1 MNPAD
6 PTSSSLLRRA
16 IAREPDA
23 WERLVS
29 LYSPL
34 VHHWC
39 RQWGIAQHEV
49 ADVTQEV
56 FAAVAS
62 SLGQFRPDQP
72 GTTFRSWMRGITRHK
87 LLHHASSRGEPAIGG
102 TDAQVRLQQVPAPAD
117 EVELSESPAD
127 VTGLYQRALR
137 LVQHQVEDRT
147 WTAFWTGVR
156 RRREPVSQI
165 EDNAGKKTALR
176 HSQQETQ
183 RVKAANRMHQ
193 RHGGGDQSPRHHQNS
208 QPPPR
213 PHPLQYQIARH
224 LEEEISHEE
233 YPHAQ
238 PVSSIVESKLLLHLQ
253 RSEPDIDPVE
263 IAHDVQQKQEW
274 HDPPRQF

>member
-23 WERLVS
+23 WERLVT

-62 SLGQFRPDQP
+62 SLGQFRPNQP
-72 GTTFRSWMRGITRHK
+72 GSTFRSWMRGITRHK
-87 LLHHASSRGEPAIGG
+87 LMNHARGRGEAAAGG
-102 TDAQVRLQQVPAPAD
+102 TDAQFQLQQVPAPAD

-127 VTGLYQRALR
+127 VSGLYQRALR

-147 WTAFWTGVR
+147 WTAFW
-156 RRREPVSQI
+156 
-165 EDNAGKKTALR
+165 
-176 HSQQETQ
+176 
-183 RVKAANRMHQ
+183 KAT
-193 RHGGGDQSPRHHQNS
+193 
-208 QPPPR
+208 
-213 PHPLQYQIARH
+213 
-224 LEEEISHEE
+224 
-233 YPHAQ
+233 
-238 PVSSIVESKLLLHLQ
+238 VESRTTAEVAAELGITPNAVRLAKSHVLRRLREEMGEL
-253 RSEPDIDPVE
+253 
-263 IAHDVQQKQEW
+263 IA
-274 HDPPRQF
+274 

>member
-1 MNPAD
+1 M
-6 PTSSSLLRRA
+6 
-16 IAREPDA
+16 AREPEA

-39 RQWGIAQHEV
+39 RQAGTAGHDI

-72 GTTFRSWMRGITRHK
+72 GTTFRAWMRGIARHK
-87 LLHHASSRGEPAIGG
+87 LLNLARDKGLPAIGG
-102 TDAQVRLQQVPAPAD
+102 TDALIQLHQVPAPAD

-147 WTAFWTGVR
+147 WSAFW
-156 RRREPVSQI
+156 
-165 EDNAGKKTALR
+165 
-176 HSQQETQ
+176 
-183 RVKAANRMHQ
+183 KAT
-193 RHGGGDQSPRHHQNS
+193 
-208 QPPPR
+208 
-213 PHPLQYQIARH
+213 
-224 LEEEISHEE
+224 
-233 YPHAQ
+233 
-238 PVSSIVESKLLLHLQ
+238 VES
-253 RSEPDIDPVE
+253 RTTADVASELGITPNAVRLAKSHVLRRLRE
-263 IAHDVQQKQEW
+263 ELGELIA
-274 HDPPRQF
+274 